1 MAQPPEDDPA
11 RSQACFSDEQRCSF
25 VPPILTGRFSYQQGS
40 ALIWT
45 APVIAY
51 TTHLRSLFLY
61 LGK

>member
-1 MAQPPEDDPA
+1 MAQQTEDDPA
-11 RSQACFSDEQRCSF
+11 SSQACFSDEQGCSF
-25 VPPILTGRFSYQQGS
+25 LPPILTGRLCYQQGS